1 VQRFASTT
9 RRATTKITRR
19 KGRTG
24 VPGTATR
31 KLELDNRESCSG
43 EREAVVS
50 NIWHP
55 TSACPQGRYDDIWF
69 ISPEIG
75 WAVNSAG
82 QIIHT
87 TDGGKT
93 PWSVQH
99 TEPSD
104 TYLRCISFSGPTDG
118 WVGAITAD
126 RRLRKTQNGVEW
138 TQIPEEILP
147 KRPGLVCGIC
157 AVSKDV
163 VYASGTQNPHE
174 ENTGVMRTTDGGRS
188 WSELP
193 VGNLANLLIDIY
205 LPTKCMVGSWADG
218 VD

>member
-1 VQRFASTT
+1 M
-9 RRATTKITRR
+9 
-19 KGRTG
+19 
-24 VPGTATR
+24 
-31 KLELDNRESCSG
+31 
-43 EREAVVS
+43 S

-55 TSACPQGRYDDIWF
+55 TSARPEGRYDDIWF

-87 TDGGKT
+87 KDGGKS
-93 PWSVQH
+93 PWSRQH
-99 TEPSD
+99 TAPGA
-104 TYLRCISFSGPTDG
+104 YLRCISFSGPTDG
-118 WVGAITAD
+118 WVGAITSD
-126 RRLRKTQNGVEW
+126 QRLRRTQDGVEW
-138 TQIPEEILP
+138 TQIAEEILP
-147 KRPGLVCGIC
+147 KRPGLICGIC

-174 ENTGVMRTTDGGRS
+174 DNTGVMRTTDGGRS

-205 LPTKCMVGSWADG
+205 FTDEMHGWVVGGRGGFSYDRLKPVILYTADG
-218 VD
+218 GATWEDRLQNSGIQFPRGEWGWKI